1 MTNNFLFNRLRRK
14 RQAPWVRD
22 LVAEVSI
29 LPEDLILPIFVV
41 EGQNEKQA
49 IDSLPDVYR
58 YSIDLAVKEI
68 KQAWSLG
75 IKAVMLF
82 PVIEESKKDDVGSE
96 ALNKDNLT
104 NRAIRT
110 IKDFVPDI
118 GIIADVALDPYTSHG
133 HDGVIIDGKVDN
145 DKTVEIL
152 CQQALLQAQNGADAN
167 APSDMM
173 DFRIGKI
180 RQYLEEN
187 GQKDNILISYSA
199 KYASHLYGPFRS
211 AMNSLGSK
219 DIVADVPGDKKTYQ
233 MDFRNIDEAMRE
245 IEQDVQ
251 EGADM
256 VIVKPGSFYLDVVR
270 QAKNKFN
277 IPLIS
282 YQVSGEYAML
292 KYAALNGAF
301 KFEDAL
307 YESLISFKRA
317 GCSGIITYGA
327 VEFLLKFS
335 NAKH

>member
-1 MTNNFLFNRLRRK
+1 MILNNRLRRN

-41 EGQNEKQA
+41 EGKNEKQA

-58 YSIDLAVKEI
+58 YSIDLAIKEV
-68 KQAWSLG
+68 KQAWDLG

-82 PVIEESKKDDVGSE
+82 PVIDDSKKDDVGSE
-96 ALNKDNLT
+96 ALNSQNLV
-104 NRAIRT
+104 NRAIKE
-110 IKDFVPDI
+110 IKNKVPGI
-118 GIIADVALDPYTSHG
+118 GVIADVALDPYTSHG
-133 HDGVIIDGKVDN
+133 HDGVIVNAKVDN
-145 DKTVEIL
+145 DKTIEIL
-152 CQQALLQAQNGADAN
+152 CQQALLQAQSGADAN

-180 RQYLEEN
+180 RQYLEDN
-187 GQKDNILISYSA
+187 GQPDNILISYSA
-199 KYASHLYGPFRS
+199 KYASHLYGPFRN

-233 MDFRNIDEAMRE
+233 MDFRNINEAMRE
-245 IEQDVQ
+245 IEQDVR

-270 QAKNKFN
+270 QAKNQFN

-292 KYAALNGAF
+292 KYAAVNGAF

-307 YESLISFKRA
+307 YESLIAFKRA

-327 VEFLLKFS
+327 VEFLK
-335 NAKH
+335 NR